1 MKLECKISQIIF
13 ATHIIM
19 MGLCE
24 EFTPKTK
31 FIASLTDTQ
40 KEAYKRI
47 AKRRLLVYLF
57 GGLFGVIFTKFFD
70 KPMCPQALMIL
81 GIQMLYYL
89 MYPFPEKMVD
99 HLETREQK
107 DLWKNV
113 NSHMSKRYSAAL
125 FIGVL
130 SIWLQE

>member
-1 MKLECKISQIIF
+1 
-13 ATHIIM
+13 M

-24 EFTPKTK
+24 EFTPKQV
-31 FIASLTDTQ
+31 FLDSLSEEQ

-57 GGLFGVIFTKFFD
+57 GGLFGVIFTKFFE
-70 KPMCPQALMIL
+70 KELCYQALVML
-81 GIQMLYYL
+81 AIQMLYYL
-89 MYPFPEKMVD
+89 MYPWPEKMAD
-99 HLETREQK
+99 HLETKEQK

-130 SIWLQE
+130 SVWL

>member
-1 MKLECKISQIIF
+1 MKFECKISQVIF

-24 EFTPKTK
+24 KFTPKTK
-31 FIASLTDTQ
+31 FLESLTPSQ

-47 AKRRLLVYLF
+47 AKRRMLVYLF
-57 GGLFGVIFTKFFD
+57 GGLFGVIFTKFF
-70 KPMCPQALMIL
+70 KQQLCPQALTIL
-81 GIQMLYYL
+81 GVQMVYYL
-89 MYPFPEKMVD
+89 IYPFPEKMVD
-99 HLETREQK
+99 YLETQEQK

-125 FIGVL
+125 FIGAL